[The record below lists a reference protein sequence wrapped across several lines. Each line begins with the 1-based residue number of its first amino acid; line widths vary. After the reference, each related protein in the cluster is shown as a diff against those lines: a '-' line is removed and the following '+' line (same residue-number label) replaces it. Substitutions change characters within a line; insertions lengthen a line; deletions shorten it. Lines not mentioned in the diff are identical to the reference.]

1 MPDPE
6 ILEDASESSPK
17 TAKTKGPALNIVLMV
32 VGGVTVLLAL
42 GFSFMMVNTLMKS
55 QQPQAEAQSQ
65 AAGGSAV
72 KSSKDDAPK
81 EELGTLYKF
90 EKAIIVNLAETN
102 AERYLKVDVVF
113 ELDSPKLTKEI
124 DARLPQL
131 LDLLINILS
140 NKTLDDISTTSGRNL
155 LRQEM
160 IDKINAILMEGRL
173 KNIYFTEFV
182 VQ

>member
-6 ILEDASESSPK
+6 ILEEDAQESSSKP
-17 TAKTKGPALNIVLMV
+17 ARAKGPGVNIVLMV
-32 VGGVTVLLAL
+32 VGGLAVLLAL
-42 GFSFMMVNTLMKS
+42 GMSFMMFNALMKG
-55 QQPQAEAQSQ
+55 QQEEVEETVSDS
-65 AAGGSAV
+65 GR
-72 KSSKDDAPK
+72 KSGDDAAKK
-81 EELGTLYKF
+81 EELGTLYQF
-90 EKAIIVNLAETN
+90 EKAVIVNLAETN

-113 ELDSPKLTKEI
+113 ELDGPKLTKEI

-131 LDLLINILS
+131 QDLLINILS
-140 NKTLDDISTTSGRNL
+140 NKTLDDISTTSGRNM

-160 IDKINAILMEGRL
+160 IDKVNAILMEGRL